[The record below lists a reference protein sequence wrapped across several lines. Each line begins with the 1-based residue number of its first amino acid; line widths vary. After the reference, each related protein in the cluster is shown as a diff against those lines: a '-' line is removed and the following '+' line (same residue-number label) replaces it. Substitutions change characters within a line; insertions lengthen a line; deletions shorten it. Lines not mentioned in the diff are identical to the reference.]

1 MRCSSRWGLA
11 ASGGRAPSPCQRCA
25 QIRPEL
31 DRAVAWRRDPRLWCR
46 GHPVVHEH
54 KRLGRGIE
62 LAASAELLKA
72 ADIGLEFL
80 TGEL

>member
-1 MRCSSRWGLA
+1 MCPNPPRTRPRRRLA
-11 ASGGRAPSPCQRCA
+11 REIRASGV
-25 QIRPEL
+25 
-31 DRAVAWRRDPRLWCR
+31 AVTL
-46 GHPVVHEH
+46 VVHEH
-54 KRLGRGIE
+54 KRPGRGIE